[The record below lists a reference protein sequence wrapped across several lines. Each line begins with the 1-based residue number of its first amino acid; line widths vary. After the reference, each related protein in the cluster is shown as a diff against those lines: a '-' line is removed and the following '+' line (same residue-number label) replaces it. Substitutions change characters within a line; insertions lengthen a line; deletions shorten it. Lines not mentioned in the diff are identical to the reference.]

1 MNFSTERRPF
11 YRIPLLLKSISELL
25 EDAVEEMS
33 EDLAL
38 PIAIVLIVGFLGN
51 KFFQTD
57 HCFYA
62 YLFY

>member
-1 MNFSTERRPF
+1 MISVSDKRYIIQLNLKCPVHS
-11 YRIPLLLKSISELL
+11 ILLLLNFISELL

-51 KFFQTD
+51 K
-57 HCFYA
+57 
-62 YLFY
+62 